1 MACGTPVIAYPEGS
15 VPEVIDEGTTGFMVR
30 SIDEAGAAL
39 GKARMLDRTALRQRF
54 EQRFSAQRMASDYV
68 ALYRRLACTARFR
81 PLISLPHVRRTPQIE
96 VGAR

>member
-15 VPEVIDEGTTGFMVR
+15 VPEVIDEGTTSFMVR
-30 SIDEAGAAL
+30 STDEAGAAL

-81 PLISLPHVRRTPQIE
+81 PLISLPHVRRAPQIE